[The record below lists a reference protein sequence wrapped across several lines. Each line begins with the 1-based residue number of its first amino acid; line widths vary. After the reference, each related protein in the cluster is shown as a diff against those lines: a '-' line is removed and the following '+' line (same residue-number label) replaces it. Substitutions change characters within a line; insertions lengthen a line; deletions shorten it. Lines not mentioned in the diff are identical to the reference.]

1 MSKPRKYQLSIIY
14 AVLALIA
21 ALVMFP
27 LFWLLI
33 TSFKTTPEIYR
44 FPITYYPHTPTL
56 THYRKII
63 DLNFPR
69 FFLNSIVVG
78 IGTMLVAISVSVL
91 PAYAFARFR
100 FPLKNILL
108 ISILISQMF
117 PMVSF
122 VIPAFQ
128 LLKQTNLMN
137 TYGGLILSYIPFVSP
152 VVIWILKGFFE
163 NIPTELEEAA
173 MIDGCGHLQ
182 AFVKIVFPLI
192 GPGLASTGIYVFLFA
207 WAELMFAL
215 SFLTSTSMQTVSV
228 FVTLF
233 VGEYQTRWGPLFA
246 TSVVA
251 AIPPLI
257 AFIFLQKYFIA
268 GFTMGGIKG

>member
-1 MSKPRKYQLSIIY
+1 
-14 AVLALIA
+14 
-21 ALVMFP
+21 
-27 LFWLLI
+27 
-33 TSFKTTPEIYR
+33 
-44 FPITYYPHTPTL
+44 
-56 THYRKII
+56 
-63 DLNFPR
+63 
-69 FFLNSIVVG
+69 
-78 IGTMLVAISVSVL
+78 MLVAILVSVV

-100 FPLKNILL
+100 FPFKNTLL

-128 LLKQTNLMN
+128 FLKRTNLMN
-137 TYGGLILSYIPFVSP
+137 TYSGLILSYIPFVSP
-152 VVIWILKGFFE
+152 VVVWILKGFFE
-163 NIPTELEEAA
+163 NIPAELEEAA
-173 MIDGCGHLQ
+173 MIDGCSHLQ

-215 SFLTSTSMQTVSV
+215 SFLTSTSMQTISV

-257 AFIFLQKYFIA
+257 AFTLLQKYFIA
-268 GFTMGGIKG
+268 GFTRGGIKG